1 MASTYDEAT
10 RKALQDRRRI
20 LYEQPD
26 VRWINLI
33 ETDGV
38 STTTRKHLVTSFY
51 YFFAAIH
58 EMCESAW

>member
-1 MASTYDEAT
+1 MSTMDPAT

-20 LYEQPD
+20 LFEQPD

-38 STTTRKHLVTSFY
+38 STSTRKHLV
-51 YFFAAIH
+51 
-58 EMCESAW
+58 

>member
-1 MASTYDEAT
+1 MSTAD
-10 RKALQDRRRI
+10 RKALQDRRRV

-38 STTTRKHLVTSFY
+38 NTTTRKHLVPK
-51 YFFAAIH
+51 YFKIPTF
-58 EMCESAW
+58 E